1 MSGQDEDG
9 LLIDLDPGA
18 DDQVVLAAARAAGP
32 VRAFTPLQPTLTELF
47 REVVGA

>member
-1 MSGQDEDG
+1 VVGGDSAG
-9 LLIDLDPGA
+9 LLLDLEPTA
-18 DDQVVLAAARAAGP
+18 DDQVVLAAARGAGP